1 MGFLINSI
9 FFNVRLNWKR
19 RKASCGA
26 RKQHC
31 RRWKFY
37 KLWFSYR
44 ENKTIFGCH
53 GCQHGCAR
61 AFRLTCSRCYVHFT
75 IKMWLKNERRMSL
88 WRHNQL
94 ESNRQREINFNCGW
108 SHRVL
113 QSWLVL
119 QSSQPITSRLNWQTT
134 NNVTRSSANQD
145 NWPETC
151 NIILLTI
158 HSSLDSGDDFRSG
171 CRNVSQLSPETVL
184 LRTTLTRTIIIYG
197 PKIKFYLCTIVVV
210 VFCLFCFVLF
220 CFVLSF
226 FFFCVPVNYC
236 TFLSFWKLVFST
248 LTDSWV
254 KLSIKIACRMI
265 KLIEGWTH
273 RSNPFCAML
282 FTKPLAFV
290 RPPAHPR
297 WDLFSTGL
305 GLNVVKIRF
314 VCWYFNK
321 DRRILW
327 LSLYFFN
334 ISFVVVH
341 KL

>member
-9 FFNVRLNWKR
+9 FFDVRLNWKR

-119 QSSQPITSRLNWQTT
+119 QSSQPITSRLNWQTS

-151 NIILLTI
+151 NIYWRFIVHLTLVMTSAQVVESSVNCYQKQRSFSGL
-158 HSSLDSGDDFRSG
+158 HSPGQS
-171 CRNVSQLSPETVL
+171 
-184 LRTTLTRTIIIYG
+184 
-197 PKIKFYLCTIVVV
+197 
-210 VFCLFCFVLF
+210 
-220 CFVLSF
+220 
-226 FFFCVPVNYC
+226 
-236 TFLSFWKLVFST
+236 
-248 LTDSWV
+248 
-254 KLSIKIACRMI
+254 
-265 KLIEGWTH
+265 
-273 RSNPFCAML
+273 
-282 FTKPLAFV
+282 
-290 RPPAHPR
+290 
-297 WDLFSTGL
+297 
-305 GLNVVKIRF
+305 
-314 VCWYFNK
+314 
-321 DRRILW
+321 
-327 LSLYFFN
+327 
-334 ISFVVVH
+334 
-341 KL
+341 